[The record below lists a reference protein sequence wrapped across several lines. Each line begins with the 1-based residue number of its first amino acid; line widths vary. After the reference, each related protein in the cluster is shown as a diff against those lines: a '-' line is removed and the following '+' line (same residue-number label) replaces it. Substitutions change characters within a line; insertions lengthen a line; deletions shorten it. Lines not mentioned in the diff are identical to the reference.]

1 MAIILLDGSEHLTH
15 GHMVLV
21 LGETIWW
28 QECEA
33 ERGVL
38 IGQNGEG
45 LGEEGKKET
54 VIPSICPS
62 DLHLPSR
69 FQLPEISK
77 PPKIASPAGD
87 QTFKPRVWGRHDCY
101 TDHNRCTDMVRL
113 LIHFLSS
120 NTEETLQVNLA

>member
-15 GHMVLV
+15 GHVVLV
-21 LGETIWW
+21 LGKTIWW

-38 IGQNGEG
+38 IGQKGEG

-77 PPKIASPAGD
+77 PPKIASLAGD
-87 QTFKPRVWGRHDCY
+87 HESGVDMIATRII
-101 TDHNRCTDMVRL
+101 TDVRTW
-113 LIHFLSS
+113 SDY
-120 NTEETLQVNLA
+120 

>member
-1 MAIILLDGSEHLTH
+1 MVAEHLTH
-15 GHMVLV
+15 GHLVLV

-38 IGQNGEG
+38 IRQEGQGFRK
-45 LGEEGKKET
+45 EGKKET

-69 FQLPEISK
+69 SQLPEISK
-77 PPKIASPAGD
+77 PPKITSPAGD
-87 QTFKPRVWGRHDCY
+87 QTFRP
-101 TDHNRCTDMVRL
+101 
-113 LIHFLSS
+113 
-120 NTEETLQVNLA
+120 